1 MASCFRLS
9 DAAPQKAVVS
19 DGIAAA
25 VPLSAAGG
33 ALQPFCLQCDLF
45 SFGPLD
51 TKVQRQQHANA
62 NIPAAEMGI
71 QLVTGEAKKKRKE
84 LQHLLHVT

>member
-1 MASCFRLS
+1 MPR
-9 DAAPQKAVVS
+9 KAVVS

-33 ALQPFCLQCDLF
+33 TLKPFCVQCDLF

-62 NIPAAEMGI
+62 NIPAVEMGI
-71 QLVTGEAKKKRKE
+71 QLVSGEAKKKRKE
-84 LQHLLHVT
+84 LRQLLRVT